1 MMYTR
6 KAPRRRWMALNTA
19 NGSIET
25 GAGMK
30 SGHERRIGT
39 SGFTVIELMV
49 VLTIIGI
56 LSAIGVNYHRKA
68 ITQAK
73 EAVLKEDLFQ
83 MRDALEQYY
92 ADKSKYPQDLQTL
105 VDEGYMRKIPKDPIT
120 KSSDTWEL
128 VYEEPNDNDPDYEV
142 GVYDVRSGSGKLALD
157 GTTYNEW

>member
-1 MMYTR
+1 MMYIR
-6 KAPRRRWMALNTA
+6 KAQEKPWMAPNTVS
-19 NGSIET
+19 GRIIT
-25 GAGMK
+25 GVRMGKLSFQKPEA
-30 SGHERRIGT
+30 

-68 ITQAK
+68 IIQTK

-92 ADKSKYPQDLQTL
+92 ADKSKYPPDLQTL
-105 VDEGYMRKIPKDPIT
+105 VDEGYMRKIPEDPIT

-128 VYEEPNDNDPDYEV
+128 VYEEPIDNDPDYEV
-142 GVYDVRSGSGKLALD
+142 GVYDVRSGSGKQALD

>member
-1 MMYTR
+1 MNSLTG
-6 KAPRRRWMALNTA
+6 KKI
-19 NGSIET
+19 GS
-25 GAGMK
+25 
-30 SGHERRIGT
+30 

-68 ITQAK
+68 IIQTK

-92 ADKSKYPQDLQTL
+92 ADKSRYPQDLETL
-105 VDEGYMRKIPKDPIT
+105 VDEGYMRRIPADPIT

-128 VYEEPNDNDPDYEV
+128 IYEEPIDNDPDYEI
-142 GVYDVRSGSGKLALD
+142 GVYDIRSGSGKRALD
-157 GTTYNEW
+157 GTIYNEW

>member
-1 MMYTR
+1 MNSLS
-6 KAPRRRWMALNTA
+6 KK
-19 NGSIET
+19 I
-25 GAGMK
+25 
-30 SGHERRIGT
+30 IGN

-68 ITQAK
+68 IIQTK

-105 VDEGYMRKIPKDPIT
+105 VDDGYMRKIPTDPIT
-120 KSSDTWEL
+120 RSSDTWEL
-128 VYEEPNDNDPDYEV
+128 IYEEPVDNDPDYEV
-142 GVYDVRSGSGKLALD
+142 GVYDVRSGSGAQALD
-157 GTTYNEW
+157 GTNYNEW

>member
-1 MMYTR
+1 MD
-6 KAPRRRWMALNTA
+6 KQH
-19 NGSIET
+19 GGKT
-25 GAGMK
+25 GN
-30 SGHERRIGT
+30 

-68 ITQAK
+68 IIQTK

-83 MRDALEQYY
+83 MRDAIEQYY

-105 VDEGYMRKIPKDPIT
+105 VDEGYLRKIPVDPIT
-120 KSSDTWEL
+120 KSADTWEL
-128 VYEEPNDNDPDYEV
+128 VYEQPVDNDPDYEV
-142 GVYDVRSGSGKLALD
+142 GVDDVRSGSEKRALD